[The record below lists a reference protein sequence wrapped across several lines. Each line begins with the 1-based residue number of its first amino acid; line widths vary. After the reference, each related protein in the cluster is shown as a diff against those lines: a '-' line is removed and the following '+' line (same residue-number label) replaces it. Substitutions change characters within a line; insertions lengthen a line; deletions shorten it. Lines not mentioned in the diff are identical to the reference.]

1 MCRPPKDLRRVAD
14 AIFYRMRTGCEWK
27 AIPPS
32 LCPGNTA
39 FSYFKQYV
47 DKEVFAKFWRLALEE
62 YDELVGLDWRWQ
74 STDDAMTKAPL
85 GGESKG
91 KNPTDREKKRVKR
104 SLMPDADGIPVG
116 LAVDGA
122 NAHDMRLLQLTIE
135 D

>member
-1 MCRPPKDLRRVAD
+1 
-14 AIFYRMRTGCEWK
+14 MRTGCQSK

-32 LCPGNTA
+32 LFPGSTA
-39 FSYFKQYV
+39 FSYFKKWV
-47 DKEVFAKFWRLALEE
+47 DKGVFAKLWKVALEE

-74 STDDAMTKAPL
+74 RFDGAMTKAPL